1 MYSPEKRAT
10 RYVPDE
16 LVLHERFLVGPL
28 PSSALHDVFSAW
40 QTDSNADPPVFERVY
55 FERSKKQN
63 EKKSADYRP
72 LSLNN
77 RGLVAGQIPFD
88 IFISHPASWP
98 CDLAFERIT
107 KSWKGSSIT
116 NVVEESI
123 LKIDPNVY
131 DTFIKMVL
139 QHLLLFSASFP
150 FFFFFCFFSCLRLK
164 NSPWVSRVE
173 KRNNI

>member
-77 RGLVAGQIPFD
+77 HGLVAGQIPFD
-88 IFISHPASWP
+88 IFYFS
-98 CDLAFERIT
+98 
-107 KSWKGSSIT
+107 SSILAVWSRVRE
-116 NVVEESI
+116 NHQVLERFLVNQRRRRINIKDRS
-123 LKIDPNVY
+123 KRVRHVY
-131 DTFIKMVL
+131 QDGTATFTFIFCE
-139 QHLLLFSASFP
+139 FS
-150 FFFFFCFFSCLRLK
+150 FFFFSCRRLK

-173 KRNNI
+173 KRNDI